1 MHFPLS
7 IISVA
12 ALVSLAGAVTVPGAS
27 TPSFYLVASTNA
39 TGANLLPLRTTG
51 GANGYATLTGT
62 GPIGVLYFYQGALTA
77 APGIPALIAA
87 IPLSDCSTYGQLGF
101 AQDDSDKCALYNTFD
116 IQSDT
121 ENSQLGAQLTFNYV
135 GGFYACGSGQDVWYQ
150 ATPSD
155 GPPGLECAPIALW
168 TVPVYG

>member
-1 MHFPLS
+1 M
-7 IISVA
+7 
-12 ALVSLAGAVTVPGAS
+12 
-27 TPSFYLVASTNA
+27 
-39 TGANLLPLRTTG
+39 RTTG

-135 GGFYACGSGQDVWYQ
+135 GGFYACGSGQDVSVIFRLRPMFTDVYFRYGIRPPPAMALLGWNVH
-150 ATPSD
+150 PSRC
-155 GPPGLECAPIALW
+155 GPSQ
-168 TVPVYG
+168 YMDK